1 MLFVVCDYELQSPVL
16 ELVIAPFD
24 KLRDQH
30 RESVFLLSR
39 NCTLETRNRTLET
52 TMEIT
57 VNSIE
62 DLDRVTEVLLKYI
75 GEHYN
80 VFLLSG
86 DLGSGKTALT
96 KVLCDKLEVK
106 ELISSPTFSLVNEYQ
121 SPVVGTIYH
130 MDLYRLEKTE
140 DLAQIGFEEYLDSGF
155 LCLIEWPG
163 IAEAYMVMPHIRVN
177 IEVTINNNRIFNIT
191 THDAVDA

>member
-1 MLFVVCDYELQSPVL
+1 
-16 ELVIAPFD
+16 
-24 KLRDQH
+24 
-30 RESVFLLSR
+30 
-39 NCTLETRNRTLET
+39 
-52 TMEIT
+52 MEIT
-57 VNSIE
+57 VTSIE
-62 DLDRVTEVLLKYI
+62 DLDHVIEVLIRHI
-75 GEHYN
+75 GERYN

-86 DLGSGKTALT
+86 DLGSGKTTLT
-96 KVLCDKLEVK
+96 KVLCAKLEVK

-121 SPVVGTIYH
+121 SPLVGTIYH

-163 IAEAYMVMPHIRVN
+163 IADPYFIMPHIRVN
-177 IEVTINNNRIFNIT
+177 IEVTTNNNRIFNIT

>member
-1 MLFVVCDYELQSPVL
+1 
-16 ELVIAPFD
+16 
-24 KLRDQH
+24 
-30 RESVFLLSR
+30 
-39 NCTLETRNRTLET
+39 
-52 TMEIT
+52 MEIT

-62 DLDRVTEVLLKYI
+62 DLDRVTEILLQYI

-86 DLGSGKTALT
+86 DLGSGKTTLT

-130 MDLYRLEKTE
+130 MDLYRLEKPE

-163 IAEAYMVMPHIRVN
+163 IAEAYMFMPHIRVN
-177 IEVTINNNRIFNIT
+177 IEVTTNNNRIFNIT

>member
-1 MLFVVCDYELQSPVL
+1 
-16 ELVIAPFD
+16 
-24 KLRDQH
+24 
-30 RESVFLLSR
+30 
-39 NCTLETRNRTLET
+39 
-52 TMEIT
+52 MEIT
-57 VNSIE
+57 VHSIQ
-62 DLDRVTEVLLKYI
+62 DLDRVTEVLHRYI
-75 GEHYN
+75 ADGYN
-80 VFLLSG
+80 VVLLSG

-96 KVLCDKLEVK
+96 KVLCEKLEVK
-106 ELISSPTFSLVNEYQ
+106 ELITSPTFSLVNEYQ

-163 IAEAYMVMPHIRVN
+163 IADPYLTMAHIRVN
-177 IEVTINNNRIFNIT
+177 IEVIAHNNRIFNIT

>member
-1 MLFVVCDYELQSPVL
+1 
-16 ELVIAPFD
+16 
-24 KLRDQH
+24 
-30 RESVFLLSR
+30 
-39 NCTLETRNRTLET
+39 
-52 TMEIT
+52 MEIS

-62 DLDRVTEVLLKYI
+62 DLDSVAKVIVRFVDDGYDIV
-75 GEHYN
+75 
-80 VFLLSG
+80 LLSG

-96 KVLCDKLEVK
+96 KVLCGQLGVK

-163 IAEAYMVMPHIRVN
+163 IADPYFIMPFVRVN
-177 IEVTINNNRIFNIT
+177 IEVTSNNNRIFNIT
-191 THDAVDA
+191 THDAVDT